1 MRAISTPER
10 IHRGSNF
17 EIKKGWGKEVVVVNE
32 IDNPL
37 ITEKGYC
44 LKFLVFDD
52 KNVGSMHFH
61 AKKHE
66 TFYILK
72 DNFKLFYID
81 PKNADELTMIL
92 KEGDIVVIPPFNSH
106 RIVCEEGGGTIIEA
120 SSPDRAEDSYRV
132 AKGDSQK

>member
-1 MRAISTPER
+1 MEPIVLNR
-10 IHRGSNF
+10 IYRGQPHK
-17 EIKKGWGKEVVVVNE
+17 IPKGWGHELVVCNYIGNE
-32 IDNPL
+32 L

-61 AKKHE
+61 PIKHE

-72 DNFKLFYID
+72 GNFKLFYIN
-81 PKNADELTMIL
+81 PANADELSMDLT
-92 KEGDIVVIPPFNSH
+92 EGDVVVIPPFNSH
-106 RIVCEEGGGTIIEA
+106 RITCGTGGGTIIEA
-120 SSPDRAEDSYRV
+120 SSPDRPEDSYRV